1 MPYRHA
7 WVFIVALLAAAFFAF
22 WRSYF
27 SILSTAAVGFH
38 IHGITASLWM
48 LLLLAQSW
56 TPHHGQ
62 IAEHRR
68 LGQATFVAVPLFGA
82 GSMGV
87 IHSMAVGTIA
97 GDPFYALWGAPLAFI
112 DWLAFGTVLYAVG
125 MAFRHR
131 REVRLHSAYMLS
143 TALMLLSPVLGRV
156 INKTVPGLII
166 RGPHDFPVFG
176 WGVQL
181 ANVIAGLIA
190 FWLWRRDP
198 RAGRPWAVVLGVIV
212 VQIVGF
218 QVGGTSDSWR
228 AVSTAVGTLPL
239 GALLAFGFAA
249 GAASVITGWST
260 LGARSTRRST
270 ET

>member
-7 WVFIVALLAAAFFAF
+7 WKFIVGLLAATLFGF

-27 SILSTAAVGFH
+27 SIISTAPLGFH

-62 IAEHRR
+62 IAVHRR
-68 LGQATFVAVPLFGA
+68 LGQATFIALPLFGA
-82 GSMGV
+82 GAMGV
-87 IHSMAVGTIA
+87 IHSMAVGTVG

-112 DWLAFGTVLYAVG
+112 DWLAFGAVLYAVG
-125 MAFRHR
+125 MALRHR
-131 REVRLHSAYMLS
+131 REARLHSAYMLS

-156 INKTVPGLII
+156 ITKTVPGLIVQ
-166 RGPHDFPVFG
+166 GPQDFPAFG
-176 WGVQL
+176 WGVQV
-181 ANVIAGLIA
+181 ANLIAGLIA
-190 FWLWRRDP
+190 LWLWRRDP

-212 VQIVGF
+212 AQIIGF
-218 QVGGTSDSWR
+218 AVLGRSDGWR
-228 AVSTAVGTLPL
+228 AVSTALGTQPL
-239 GALLAFGFAA
+239 GVLFALGFAA
-249 GAASVITGWST
+249 GAATVIVGWSSLAT
-260 LGARSTRRST
+260 RSSRQSA